1 MKLTYN
7 MYRSIIHV
15 QRKGEYMINV
25 YIDEFTPC
33 LKDGKTGELVQ
44 TEVIRVRRKSFLKK
58 YNKKNGWYVNW
69 ASLAEENEIYALVV
83 EGSVDIQGLVAVAPD
98 KDMRAMYIAWMC
110 TSPDNNKLLTD
121 DVRYFGVGGHLFAIA
136 AQKSVDYGYDGYVY
150 GFAANKE
157 LLDHYVQVFNGEA
170 IGVLHP
176 YQFAIDESNAKKI
189 MEVYDYDWTD
199 EEV

>member
-1 MKLTYN
+1 
-7 MYRSIIHV
+7 
-15 QRKGEYMINV
+15 MINV
-25 YIDEFTPC
+25 FIDEFTPC

-83 EGSVDIQGLVAVAPD
+83 EGSVDIQGLVAITAD
-98 KDMRAMYIAWMC
+98 KDMGAMYIAWMC
-110 TSPDNNKLLTD
+110 TSPDNNKLLTE
-121 DVRYFGVGGHLFAIA
+121 DVRYLGVGGHLFAIV
-136 AQKSVDYGYDGYVY
+136 AQKSFDFGYDGYMY

-157 LLDHYVQVFNGEA
+157 LLDHYVEAFNGEV

-176 YQFAIDESNAKKI
+176 YQFAIDEMNAKKI
-189 MEVYDYDWTD
+189 MEVYDYEWTD
-199 EEV
+199 EEI